1 MSQLIE
7 KLCRKESLSIEEST
21 QMFARTI
28 KGDVDAVEL
37 AGFLIAL
44 RCKGEDASEILG
56 AATALLSAAEPF
68 ATPDYDFIDCCGT
81 GGDGLA
87 TLNVSTATAFVL
99 ASLGVPVA
107 KHGNRAVSSQSGST
121 DVLKVLG
128 VPVDQ
133 TPEMSRQLLDK
144 HNLCFLHAPQYHP
157 GVRHAMPVRQ
167 SLKVRTVFNLL
178 GPIINPA
185 RPNLRLIGLYD
196 VRYLG
201 LVAKTLNSLGVERAL
216 VVNGQVDEIAVH
228 GETQVCELN
237 HGDIRQYVISP
248 QSLGLPTYD
257 LKAIAGADPAF
268 NANALLEALNGKGA
282 EAYRAAIA
290 ANAAAGLYL
299 AQQVSSLKSGVESA
313 MAALS
318 DGVCA
323 RFLSEYQQE
332 VRRAS

>member
-1 MSQLIE
+1 MSLLIE
-7 KLCRKESLSIEEST
+7 KLCRKESLSIEESM
-21 QMFARTI
+21 QVFSRTV
-28 KGDVDAVEL
+28 KGDMDSAEL

-44 RCKGEDASEILG
+44 RCKGEDANEIVG

-81 GGDGLA
+81 GGDGFA

-128 VPVDQ
+128 IPVDQ
-133 TPEMSRQLLDK
+133 TAEISRQLLDK

-157 GVRHAMPVRQ
+157 GVKHAMPVRQ

-196 VRYLG
+196 ARYLS
-201 LVAKTLNSLGVERAL
+201 LVAQTLKSLGVERAL

-228 GETQVCELN
+228 GETQVCELDQ
-237 HGDIRQYVISP
+237 GEIRQYSIQPSN
-248 QSLGLPTYD
+248 LGLPTYA
-257 LKAIAGADPAF
+257 LKDIAGADPEF
-268 NANALLEALNGKGA
+268 NANALVEALNGQGS

-299 AQQVSSLKSGVESA
+299 AQQVSSLKSGVESV

-323 RFLSEYQQE
+323 RFLNEYQHE